1 MLLRKTKSVCPVC
14 LEVIEADIREEDGKV
29 MMEKTCPEH
38 GFFKDLY
45 WGDAELYK
53 KAQKFAHEG
62 KGVYN
67 PMTTRDKGCPF
78 DCGICNEHKTTT
90 ILANVDLT
98 NRCNMRCP
106 ICFADTSSE
115 YLYEPSYEEIV
126 DMLVTLRSEEPVPC
140 KAVQFSGGEP
150 TVRKDLPEIL
160 RKARE
165 LGFMQVQI
173 ATNGLKMAESPEYCA
188 ILREAG
194 LNTVYLQFD
203 GVTPDVYEKTR
214 GFNVWPVKEKV
225 IKNCEEG
232 GATSVCL
239 VPTLVKGI
247 NDHQVGDII
256 RYAFDHRKIVRAVNF
271 QPVSFAGRLTYEDL
285 ISMRITIPD
294 FVKLVEEQT
303 DGQIRAEDFYTVPS
317 VVPVSYLVEALTG
330 KPQIEFTCHFACGT
344 ATYVFKDK
352 DRLVPITQF
361 IDVKGMMDSL
371 EKISQKPI
379 SWWKKPFVGIR
390 VFNTL
395 RKYIDNEKKPD
406 YLNIRKLLMDILI
419 GGKYLDEFSY
429 EAVLIG
435 CMHFQDGYNFDIER
449 VQRCAIHYALPD
461 GRIIPFCPFNTVHR
475 KEFEVEYARQKG
487 TLKVKEEVV
496 V

>member
-1 MLLRKTKSVCPVC
+1 MLLRKTKSLCPVC
-14 LEVIEADIREEDGKV
+14 LEVIDADVVEEDGMA

-38 GFFKDLY
+38 GFFKDIY
-45 WGDAELYK
+45 WSDADMYRRV
-53 KAQKFAHEG
+53 QKFGHEG
-62 KGVYN
+62 RGVLN
-67 PMTTRDKGCPF
+67 PMTLRKKGCPF
-78 DCGICNEHKTTT
+78 DCGLCDEHRTTT

-98 NRCNMRCP
+98 NRCNMHCP

-126 DMLVTLRSEEPVPC
+126 SMLVNLRNEEPVPC

-160 RKARE
+160 AKARE

-173 ATNGLKMAESPEYCA
+173 ATNGLKLAESPEYCGL
-188 ILREAG
+188 LRDSG

-214 GFNVWPVKEKV
+214 GFNAWPVKEDA
-225 IKNCEEG
+225 IRNCEEA
-232 GATSVCL
+232 GATSICL

-256 RYAFDHRKIVRAVNF
+256 RYAFDHRRAIRAVNF
-271 QPVSFAGRLTYEDL
+271 QPISFAGRLDYGDL
-285 ISMRITIPD
+285 MRMRITIPD
-294 FVKLVEEQT
+294 FVKSVEEQT
-303 DGQIRAEDFYTVPS
+303 DGQIKQEDFFVVPS

-330 KPQIEFTCHFACGT
+330 KPQIEFTCHFACGV
-344 ATYVFKDK
+344 ATYVFKDGE
-352 DRLVPITQF
+352 RLVPITRF
-361 IDVKGMMDSL
+361 IDVEKMMDFL
-371 EKISQKPI
+371 EEISKKPI
-379 SWWKKPFVGIR
+379 PWWKKPYVAWK
-390 VFNTL
+390 L
-395 RKYIDNEKKPD
+395 YRKLKECIDEKEKPQ
-406 YLNIRKLLMDILI
+406 YLNIEKMLLDILL
-419 GGKYLDEFSY
+419 GRKYLDEFSY

-435 CMHFQDGYNFDIER
+435 CMHFQDAYNFDLER

-475 KEFEVEYARQKG
+475 KEFEREYARQKG
-487 TLKVKEEVV
+487 TLREREVTV
-496 V
+496 